1 MFDEKKVHPA
11 VLTKEMLY
19 RNSKTWYAE
28 SDEGAAMI
36 SQAHIDFCRKY
47 AGNKIL
53 DFGCATGNYIV
64 ELKKLGFSCVG
75 VDVNERYIELAS
87 KKGIEAHVINDKLPF
102 DDKTFDTVIMFE
114 LLEHVQEPEKILEE
128 AKRVARKN
136 ILITVPN
143 CTDFE
148 SLRRHRL
155 TYEHLLELDHVNF
168 FTKQS
173 LAALLS
179 CYFEHFTIIETGKV
193 YPWLFDTQSF
203 PKNMVSILLRKI
215 VSLMVRM
222 KLLMP
227 KYSVCLFA
235 VVRLD

>member
-1 MFDEKKVHPA
+1 MLDEKKEYQA
-11 VLTKEMLY
+11 VLNKEMLY
-19 RNSKTWYAE
+19 RNSKTCYAE
-28 SDEGAAMI
+28 SGKGAMMI

-64 ELKKLGFSCVG
+64 ELEKLGFACVG

-87 KKGIEAHVINDKLPF
+87 KKGVEAYVINEKLPF
-102 DDKTFDTVIMFE
+102 EDRTFDTVIMFE
-114 LLEHVQEPEKILEE
+114 LLEHVQDPAKILEE
-128 AKRVARKN
+128 AKRAARKN

-148 SLRRHRL
+148 SLRKHRL

-173 LAALLS
+173 LSVLLS
-179 CYFEHFTIIETGKV
+179 RYFEHFTIIETGKV

-203 PKNMVSILLRKI
+203 PKNVVSILLRKI

-222 KLLMP
+222 KLLTP

-235 VVRLD
+235 VVRLE